1 MDNRVVKNLAGNR
14 WYPERKSITLG
25 LYIAY
30 IGHCL
35 IHCLR
40 LINE

>member
-14 WYPERKSITLG
+14 WYPERKSITR
-25 LYIAY
+25 YIAY